1 MEDTLRR
8 RQLGYPTKV
17 DFLKK
22 MNSLLHNP
30 KTKLVLILALA
41 LIIRLAG
48 IASRPIWYDEA
59 FSILISEQGPS
70 AILSGTLAT
79 DADSSAAE
87 EHPPA
92 YYFTLWGWIQ
102 IFGNSLISVRML
114 SVVSSLGIIL
124 CIHQIANHLFDPPTA
139 LAAAFLSAILPFQIH
154 YGQEIRMYVF
164 LTFWLCLATYALL
177 KRQWILFS
185 AAAALAQYTHNL
197 AAFYLIPL
205 AFTPIFQKDW
215 KTLRSLTLA
224 GFAAIIIYSPWL
236 IQLPA
241 QLSKVTSSFWIEKP
255 GIEKLFTLFLIY
267 LPNLPLPNNLL
278 LPALLL
284 ATLTIALA
292 AFQTHRAQKEDSK
305 KAKSGLWL
313 AYLSFTPP
321 LLLWLASQIS
331 PMYVER
337 ALLPSHAIFC
347 IWLAWAFTQTK
358 LPRPI
363 QLIAF
368 ALIFTSAG
376 MGLYQHITYQGFPYG
391 PYAALDQSIQNRLEQ
406 GDVIIHSSKLTYLPS
421 FYFDRELPQS
431 YLIDPPGSST
441 DTLSPTSRKILRLT
455 AQENMETAS
464 ANAAR
469 VWFIIYQQ
477 SMDEF
482 MSQGYRTHPHLEYLD
497 THFILTSI
505 ETFDDV
511 RLYIYTRRA
520 P

>member
-1 MEDTLRR
+1 MTS
-8 RQLGYPTKV
+8 
-17 DFLKK
+17 FLQ
-22 MNSLLHNP
+22 NP
-30 KTKLVLILALA
+30 KTKLAFILILALV
-41 LIIRLAG
+41 IRLTG
-48 IASRPIWYDEA
+48 IVSRPIWYDEA
-59 FSILISEQGPS
+59 FSVLLAEQGPA
-70 AILSGTLAT
+70 AILSGTLAS
-79 DADSSAAE
+79 DVDSSASE

-92 YYFTLWGWIQ
+92 YYFMLWGWMVF
-102 IFGNSLISVRML
+102 FGNSLISVRML
-114 SVVSSLGIIL
+114 SVVLSLGIIL
-124 CIHQIANHLFDPPTA
+124 SIHQITNHLFNPSTA
-139 LAAAFLSAILPFQIH
+139 LTAAFLSAILPFQIH
-154 YGQEIRMYVF
+154 YGQEIRMYIL
-164 LTFWLCLATYALL
+164 LTFWLCLATLAFL

-185 AAAALAQYTHNL
+185 ITAALAQYTHNL

-255 GIEKLFTLFLIY
+255 GIEKLFTLFLLY
-267 LPNLPLPNNLL
+267 LPNLPLPKNLL

-284 ATLTIALA
+284 ATITIALA
-292 AFQTHRAQKEDSK
+292 AFQTYHVQKKDPK
-305 KAKSGLWL
+305 KAESGLWL

-321 LLLWLASQIS
+321 LLLWLTSQIS

-363 QLIAF
+363 QLVVF
-368 ALIFTSAG
+368 TLIFTSAG
-376 MGLYQHITYQGFPYG
+376 IGFYQQTTYKGFPYG
-391 PYAALDQSIQNRLEQ
+391 PYAFLDQSIQNRLKQ

-421 FYFDRELPQS
+421 VYFDRELPQT

-441 DTLSPTSRKILRLT
+441 DSLSAATRKILNLT
-455 AQENMETAS
+455 HDENIESAS
-464 ANAAR
+464 TDATR
-469 VWFIIYQQ
+469 VWFIIYQR
-477 SMDEF
+477 SIDEF
-482 MSQGYRTHPHLEYLD
+482 TAQGYRTHPHLEYLD
-497 THFILTSI
+497 ANFILTSTEI
-505 ETFDDV
+505 FDDV
-511 RLYIYTRRA
+511 RLYLYTRRA